1 MKGEPGVYFHTTRA
15 IPCPQRH
22 THPHHTLWV
31 KTLSTLEKRFIS
43 RFIVLLSASPHPDD
57 PCFCKAD
64 TCTRPDAV
72 VLVSSAAVSVVLKER
87 RSKDSVTLA
96 WQGPERPSGV
106 IVEYEVIYYEKVS
119 GTDARAH
126 PYSFLKEKNRARWRT
141 GPPPCLYGKQAW
153 KEV

>member
-1 MKGEPGVYFHTTRA
+1 MYFHTTRA
-15 IPCPQRH
+15 IQCPQRH
-22 THPHHTLWV
+22 THPHHTLL
-31 KTLSTLEKRFIS
+31 THFPYEKRLIFLI
-43 RFIVLLSASPHPDD
+43 SASLHPDD
-57 PCFCKAD
+57 ADPCA
-64 TCTRPDAV
+64 RPDAV

-96 WQGPERPSGV
+96 WQGPERPNGV

-126 PYSFLKEKNRARWRT
+126 PYAFIEEKNLAGWRAR
-141 GPPPCLYGKQAW
+141 PPSCLYGKQAGALVW